1 MIEQAKFTYSPLGKA
16 FENNKKTSEDQ
27 GKKQTKALE
36 ECRKQLVKSNAF
48 AEKKKKA
55 YHLISKKKYSLF
67 LLRKELEKLKNY
79 IIVLIFEIWCII

>member
-36 ECRKQLVKSNAF
+36 ERGKQLVKSDEF

-79 IIVLIFEIWCII
+79 IIVLIFVVSF